1 MYLSI
6 LFIIIFS
13 SKINS
18 LLSKNQYTDSDLIFS
33 TDAKSAL
40 LFKKMVNIFIFF
52 FAGIRANT

>member
-13 SKINS
+13 LKINS